1 MLILLAKANSTEWLS
16 LVLSNNLHCDPHSNV
31 GSSLEKF
38 NVFTFVIKKNFY
50 EHTMPV
56 EVC

>member
-16 LVLSNNLHCDPHSNV
+16 LVLSNNLHCGPHANV
-31 GSSLEKF
+31 GSRLEKT
-38 NVFTFVIKKNFY
+38 NVFTFVIEKNFY
-50 EHTMPV
+50 EDTMPV